1 MKYARNKS
9 IMNAP
14 PRPSLWQNFILCLTK
29 KYADFSGKS
38 SRREFWGFNL
48 FLFLG
53 AFFFSFMGTVITLA
67 SLPWKEFLSTD
78 NQEVFY
84 EIAQERF
91 MYFIII
97 IQAVSF
103 VFYLPFWSAIIR
115 RLRDAGF
122 HTAWGYGYMA
132 LGIASIIK
140 WMVFDHFRYSMDG
153 SMDTTA
159 LFLAVVRNVWFLLI
173 VILACFP
180 SRPELEKQPE
190 Q

>member
-1 MKYARNKS
+1 MNGKM
-9 IMNAP
+9 MNAP
-14 PRPSLWQNFILCLTK
+14 TRPSLWQNFIQCLTK

-53 AFFFSFMGTVITLA
+53 ALFFSFAGTILTLA
-67 SLPWKEFLSTD
+67 SLPWKELLATD
-78 NQEVFY
+78 NQEVFHA
-84 EIAQERF
+84 IAQEHF
-91 MYFIII
+91 MYFIITM
-97 IQAVSF
+97 QV
-103 VFYLPFWSAIIR
+103 VFLAIYLPFWSAIIR

-132 LGIASIIK
+132 LGIAGLIK
-140 WMVFDHFRYSMDG
+140 WMVFDRFRYSMDG
-153 SMDTTA
+153 SMDTTT
-159 LFLAVVRNVWFLLI
+159 LFLAVVGNVWFLLI

-180 SRPELEKQPE
+180 SRPEPEKLPE